1 MRNVIA
7 SNGRFRFVVFGI
19 VFCFLAV
26 VARLAW
32 LQLIAPEKYI
42 KSIYSLRTD
51 KCGDIA
57 FTGRAVHAPAEM
69 ENNGLLCPTP

>member
-42 KSIYSLRTD
+42 KEAKEAHAAL
-51 KCGDIA
+51 GVMLA
-57 FTGRAVHAPAEM
+57 RAECK
-69 ENNGLLCPTP
+69 EG